1 MAGKVSSHIE
11 SAPEAASG
19 NIARLVTLDGVDLR
33 LALPDEMPVLA
44 VASEQAKNQL
54 RACWLTPG
62 GKRREEPPLSPRILG
77 QPGVGKTTLAYTI
90 AKEFSRE
97 TYIFQCTSDTRPED
111 LLVTPV
117 IDSGQVIRYHAS
129 ALTTAMI
136 RGGVCILDEGNR
148 MSEKSWA
155 ALAPLLDSRRYVESI
170 IAGIKIHAHAD
181 FRVCVTMNED
191 SSTYDIPEYILSRL
205 QPQVR
210 VGFPSESEERE
221 ILKVNLPFADDEL
234 LDVVSGF
241 LGRAHKHGL
250 PVASRDGIHIVRYA
264 QRLRDTLGG
273 TGADAVEQA
282 ARQIV
287 GDEFAQFLDPAF
299 APAPQRQVSWEDAEM
314 FLARAKSGAKGN

>member
-1 MAGKVSSHIE
+1 MAGKT
-11 SAPEAASG
+11 APSPAASASR
-19 NIARLVTLDGVDLR
+19 IVTLDGVDLR
-33 LALPDEMPVLA
+33 LGLPDEMPVLA
-44 VASEQAKNQL
+44 VASDSVKNQL

-62 GKRREEPPLSPRILG
+62 GTRRDDPPLSPRILG

-90 AKEFSRE
+90 GKEFSKE
-97 TYIFQCTSDTRPED
+97 VYIFQCTSDTRPED

-210 VGFPSESEERE
+210 VGFPTEKEERE

-241 LGRAHKHGL
+241 LGRAHKHNL

-264 QRLRDTLGG
+264 ERLRDTLKLD
-273 TGADAVEQA
+273 TATAVEQA
-282 ARQIV
+282 ATQIV
-287 GDEFAQFLDPAF
+287 GEEFAQFLDPAF
-299 APAPQRQVSWEDAEM
+299 EPAPQRQVTWEDAEQ
-314 FLARAKSGAKGN
+314 FLAKYKAGAKGN